1 MVHALDEKNEEKKKN
16 AMRESFCDR
25 ETSKDLARAAYRKA
39 IEALHQAELHV
50 WKEGRGERKRE
61 VDDDGE
67 AHSRSRRDVCVRLDV
82 TEKRRTQVL
91 RERLFQ
97 VWRDDEEGDAG

>member
-39 IEALHQAELHV
+39 IETHYT
-50 WKEGRGERKRE
+50 KKKKNSMRMK
-61 VDDDGE
+61 
-67 AHSRSRRDVCVRLDV
+67 
-82 TEKRRTQVL
+82 
-91 RERLFQ
+91 F
-97 VWRDDEEGDAG
+97 